1 MVPGV
6 KRTVPIGRM
15 GFMADQL
22 LTPAQVAERLQI
34 HPETAALWMRTGH
47 LPARNLSAGKRRA
60 CWRIS
65 EAELERWLHGRPTA

>member
-1 MVPGV
+1 MS
-6 KRTVPIGRM
+6 
-15 GFMADQL
+15 AAQL
-22 LTPAQVAERLQI
+22 LTPAQVAERLAI

-65 EAELERWLHGRPTA
+65 EKDLETWVAKRPAA